1 MAKDTGKG
9 RSKSGRSQGAALA
22 AVEIRDMALE
32 DLPGVFALGESV
44 FLATEAPNL
53 YRTWDEYEL
62 IDYYS
67 SDGEFCF
74 VAELDDRLVG
84 FVIGTVIEKRKSA
97 WTYGYLVWLGVEPEL
112 EGQGVARKLVA
123 RLTDTFIEAGARI
136 MMVDTN
142 ADNDKALA
150 FFERAG
156 FGQPEEHVYLT
167 RNLTTL
173 PEYKRYREQEAAV
186 EQSRKALRRR
196 NPTRGGR
203 R

>member
-1 MAKDTGKG
+1 MTNATD
-9 RSKSGRSQGAALA
+9 KSPTQAAAA
-22 AVEIRDMALE
+22 AVEIREMAIE
-32 DLPGVFALGESV
+32 DIPGVFALGERV
-44 FLATEAPNL
+44 FLATESPNL

-62 IDYYS
+62 VDYYS

-74 VAELDDRLVG
+74 VAETDERLVG

-112 EGQGVARKLVA
+112 EGTGIARRLVA
-123 RLTDTFIEAGARI
+123 RLTETFIEAGARI
-136 MMVDTN
+136 MMVDTD
-142 ADNDKALA
+142 ADNEKALA

-167 RNLTTL
+167 KNLTTL
-173 PEYKRYREQEAAV
+173 PEYKRHREQEAAV
-186 EQSRKALRRR
+186 EEKRKALRRR
-196 NPTRGGR
+196 KPARGGR

>member
-1 MAKDTGKG
+1 MTDGTE
-9 RSKSGRSQGAALA
+9 KSPDKTPDQAAALA
-22 AVEIRDMALE
+22 TLEIRDMELE
-32 DLPGVFALGESV
+32 DLAGIFALGERV
-44 FLATEAPNL
+44 FLATESPNL

-84 FVIGTVIEKRKSA
+84 FVIGTIIEKRKSA

-112 EGQGVARKLVA
+112 EGKGVARKLVA

-136 MMVDTN
+136 MMVDTD

-156 FGQPEEHVYLT
+156 FSQPEEHVYLT
-167 RNLTTL
+167 KNLTNL
-173 PEYKRYREQEAAV
+173 PQYKRYREEEAAV
-186 EQSRKALRRR
+186 EESRKALRRR
-196 NPTRGGR
+196 KPPRGAR